1 MLEARAVEHNPFLIL
16 DWRHGQFSAAWMA
29 YKPLLRWK
37 DEIFQAPLPPYPL
50 VPFSS
55 QDQLARSWKVEVAE
69 EREEEI
75 QVGEEEA
82 WVEKASQLLP
92 SLAGFL
98 VALEDYVGVS
108 FEYPYL
114 QACLVV
120 MRVN

>member
-1 MLEARAVEHNPFLIL
+1 M
-16 DWRHGQFSAAWMA
+16 
-29 YKPLLRWK
+29 
-37 DEIFQAPLPPYPL
+37 
-50 VPFSS
+50 
-55 QDQLARSWKVEVAE
+55 
-69 EREEEI
+69 
-75 QVGEEEA
+75 GEEEA

-120 MRVN
+120 MRVD